1 MSSIVGEKWKNVVT
15 PVTPLYTTTPST
27 GGWAI
32 TDKIF
37 GYLGALTTDYSTVK
51 RATLLPTDPGY
62 AAQQAA
68 LANVGVL
75 GMQKP
80 WGFILIF
87 GGIGLAGFL
96 VYKMVN

>member
-1 MSSIVGEKWKNVVT
+1 MPSIVGEKWKNAT
-15 PVTPLYTTTPST
+15 NTST
-27 GGWAI
+27 GGWAV
-32 TDKIF
+32 TDKLF
-37 GYLGALTTDYSTVK
+37 GYLGSLTTDYSTVK
-51 RATLLPTDPGY
+51 KATLAPTDPGY

-68 LANVGVL
+68 LVNVGVL

-80 WGFILIF
+80 WGFIVIF

>member
-1 MSSIVGEKWKNVVT
+1 MPSIVGENWKNAT
-15 PVTPLYTTTPST
+15 NTST
-27 GGWAI
+27 GGWAV
-32 TDKIF
+32 TDKLF
-37 GYLGALTTDYSTVK
+37 SYLGSLTTDYSTVK
-51 RATLLPTDPGY
+51 KATLLPSDPGY